1 MSVYASTLAV
11 VLASP
16 SSNDPGGQG
25 PDFGKSSPLGLLVLI
40 LFFVAVAFLMRSMT
54 KHLRRVP
61 ASFDQPSDGS
71 TVGKSTKESSEAA
84 KEQSTASAEP
94 GGVQDAEPGGV
105 QDKDKQ
111 ERGPKD
117 E

>member
-1 MSVYASTLAV
+1 MSVYAGTVAV

-25 PDFGKSSPLGLLVLI
+25 PDFGKSSPLGLLLLI
-40 LFFVAVAFLMRSMT
+40 LFFVAVAFLGRSMT

-71 TVGKSTKESSEAA
+71 TTSQSTKGSGNASE
-84 KEQSTASAEP
+84 EQSTVSAEP
-94 GGVQDAEPGGV
+94 GGVP
-105 QDKDKQ
+105 DKDKQ